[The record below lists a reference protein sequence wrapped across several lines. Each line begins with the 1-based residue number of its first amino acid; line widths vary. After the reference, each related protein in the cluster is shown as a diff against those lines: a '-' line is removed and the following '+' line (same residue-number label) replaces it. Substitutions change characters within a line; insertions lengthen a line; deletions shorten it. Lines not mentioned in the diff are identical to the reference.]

1 MKQTTLLLLLLM
13 LIGIMSAEVFTI
25 GDGTSTQNYV
35 PLYGL
40 YDYSWS
46 KVIYTAAEMN
56 TAGLTAGQIDGI
68 GFQVGNNPANYVT
81 DDQRVYIRHTTAGL
95 YAAEDNT
102 LPDNTAFQQ
111 VYNTSYTWNGGGWK
125 YLMFSTPF
133 MWDGTSNIEIVWE
146 NWDGTY
152 VSGYPNFNYTATTDM
167 MAVYKYADGA
177 FPATATGTL
186 YANRPNIQIVTPSVN
201 PPGPASLVAPT
212 NAGFAFQN
220 TTLSW
225 NAGDGMPTSYN
236 LYFGTSTTPE
246 FLVNQINTTYAVTD
260 LLPGTTYYWQVIPQ
274 NANGNASN
282 CPVWSFSTPAESQLA
297 ESFEVS
303 VPPAGWASLGT
314 TSWSQSTTSATD
326 GTYSAYKYGSTS
338 NQFTLSTPM
347 LSIAAGNTLTFDLRI
362 STLTGSLDV
371 MYSADR
377 ENWTVLQNYM
387 ATATNTW
394 ENHVVDLSAAAGNYY
409 LGFRTSNHSASF
421 YLDSVIGPQI
431 TPLAPNAPVL
441 DSPDDLAT
449 NQSVF
454 PLLEWDPAI
463 TGGVPTSFNVYLDTN
478 ADPSTLLATTPN
490 ISFQTVQALNYDTTY
505 YWKVIASNA
514 SGDSPA
520 SSIFSFTTM
529 SDPTI
534 STFPWTVDFGTTTSD
549 AFPPLNWGRM
559 GGQYPNTSGTNSY
572 WIRGN
577 WLNGAVG
584 NNDAKIN
591 IYGTSRYSW
600 LITPPIAI
608 PADGYELKFDLGL
621 TDYGNS
627 NPIEDTTS
635 QLDDKFIVVMSDTPT
650 MANPVILREWNN
662 AGSQYV
668 YNAIPNTGSE
678 VSIILSGVTGTK
690 YFAFYGEST
699 VSGGDNDLHVDNVTV
714 REIPSSPQLAV
725 NPVEY
730 DFGSTMIG
738 TTATHGFTVSN
749 SGSGVLSVGSVVVN
763 GTYFSLS
770 EAFSPVQLASGE
782 TASIVV
788 QYMPTVVGDHT
799 ATAVVTAGDQEIT
812 VNISGTC
819 YDPIISTF
827 PWNVDFG
834 TASTDWPVV
843 EWTQLSGLYP
853 TPTGTSVQW
862 MQDDWLN
869 IADPANMAAKINIYG
884 SSRYGWLVTPPINLP
899 AGNYQLSFD
908 AALMEWNASTP
919 PTTTQEDDRFIVIV
933 SDSQDMSNPSILRE
947 WNNTGSQDV
956 LNNIPATGA
965 NYTIPLT
972 GLSGIKYFAF
982 YGESTVTG
990 NGDNDLM
997 IDNVNISM
1005 GAVENPIFAINPTT
1019 HAFGDV
1025 NVGQTASQTFSI
1037 SNAGTG
1043 TLGIQ
1048 SITISGSDMMSLVN
1062 VPTLPA
1068 GLTGT
1073 QTLTFDVNYAPTA
1086 AGDHSAT
1093 ITITDNIN
1101 RVAHNVSISG
1111 TAIQAADLYPPTNLV
1126 AAVTG
1131 NDVHLSWEAPGETPP
1146 PPVGFTDDF
1155 ESYTDFSIAFDP
1167 WTLVDVDQSTTYGM
1181 TNITWPNAYA
1191 AMAYMIFNPGA
1202 TTPAVTD
1209 LTAHSGAKMAACFAS
1224 TTPPNNDW
1232 MMSPLLEI
1240 ENGDILRFWAKSY
1253 TAQYGLERFK
1263 VGVST
1268 GGTAPADFTIIS
1280 GTSYVSAPVD
1290 WTEYTYDMSAYVG
1303 QEIRFGIQCISNDAF
1318 IFLVDDV
1325 SVGEV
1330 PVRFAAPVHQTDG
1343 SGSIAR
1349 ATGIAVP
1356 VPAQRDVTRDLLGYK
1371 VYRDGALISTI
1382 ASPTTVVYDDVDL
1395 AVGEYAYTVTAY
1407 YDGGESIP
1415 AGPANVMITNMVAPL
1430 DLAATVD
1437 GNDVTLNWSSPVPP
1451 LEGEWITWCNP
1462 EALGNSVGTNSAAE
1476 FDVAHMFDA
1485 TDLTAYQGGALAQ
1498 IKFVPAYENCV
1509 YTVKVWTGGTATE
1522 PGTLVYSGVH
1532 NGFTIG
1538 EWNLHILPTPVPIPA
1553 DRLWIGYGVNTQGGY
1568 PAGCDDGPVIEGKG
1582 NMMNFGGWTTLTEL
1596 APALTYNWS
1605 IQGFVTDGATMKN
1618 ISLKPIAESPLSTPT
1633 GSLSA
1638 NRFEPSRSNRAL
1650 LGYKVY
1656 RDGTQIANISNPEV
1670 TTYLDANLDN
1680 GQYIYGVS
1688 AVYGEGESDPAT
1700 VYVTVDLQL
1709 APVLF
1714 GDSFETYPD
1723 FSLTFAPWNL
1733 LDQDL
1738 QPTYGFTGVEF
1749 PNMGSPMAYI
1759 VFNPTTTTPPIE
1771 GLTAQDGTKM
1781 IASFAATTPP
1791 NKDWLI
1797 TRRINLGTNS
1807 AIKFYAKSHTAQYGL
1822 ERFRVGVSTM
1832 ATIIPQGFQF
1842 ISGPEDVQA
1851 PTEWTEY
1858 LYDLSSYDGQSVFIA
1873 IRCVSNDAFV
1883 FYVDNVNIHTQGGS
1897 VSNDDISAPVAIT
1910 ELKGNYPN
1918 PFNPETTIRYSVKE
1932 AGPVAIEI
1940 YNLKGQLVKSLVG
1953 EDKAAGEHSVIWK
1966 GTDNNNRP
1974 VSSGVYFYKMSA
1986 GQYSSVKKMIMM
1998 K

>member
-534 STFPWTVDFGTTTSD
+534 SAFPWTVDFGTTTSD

-1111 TAIQAADLYPPTNLV
+1111 TAIQAADLYPPTNLQ
-1126 AAVTG
+1126 AVVQG
-1131 NDVHLSWEAPGETPP
+1131 NDVHLSWDEPVPP
-1146 PPVGFTDDF
+1146 PTG
-1155 ESYTDFSIAFDP
+1155 E
-1167 WTLVDVDQSTTYGM
+1167 W
-1181 TNITWPNAYA
+1181 ITWCNPDDSGNGIGTGA
-1191 AMAYMIFNPGA
+1191 AAEFDVA
-1202 TTPAVTD
+1202 HRFDATD
-1209 LTAHSGAKMAACFAS
+1209 LADYQGS
-1224 TTPPNNDW
+1224 TLTHVQFVPNEANCV
-1232 MMSPLLEI
+1232 
-1240 ENGDILRFWAKSY
+1240 Y
-1253 TAQYGLERFK
+1253 TIK
-1263 VGVST
+1263 IWT
-1268 GGTAPADFTIIS
+1268 GGTPTAP
-1280 GTSYVSAPVD
+1280 GTMVHSQAVTAPV
-1290 WTEYTYDMSAYVG
+1290 
-1303 QEIRFGIQCISNDAF
+1303 I
-1318 IFLVDDV
+1318 
-1325 SVGEV
+1325 GEWNTV
-1330 PVRFAAPVHQTDG
+1330 ELTNP
-1343 SGSIAR
+1343 
-1349 ATGIAVP
+1349 VP
-1356 VPAQRDVTRDLLGYK
+1356 VPATQLWIGYGVNTQAGHPAGCDDGPVIEGKGNMMNFGGWTTLTGLAPTLTYNWSIQGYVDHEFRGITYATKGVPALANARPVGELTKSGINRTVTREQLGYK
-1371 VYRDGALISTI
+1371 VYRDGTLIG
-1382 ASPTTVVYDDVDL
+1382 TVSNPETVSYSDL
-1395 AVGEYAYTVTAY
+1395 DLELGEYSYTVTAT
-1407 YDGGESIP
+1407 YDNGESE
-1415 AGPANVMITNMVAPL
+1415 AVGPANVTIANLQAPI

-1451 LEGEWITWCNP
+1451 LEGEWITWCNT
-1462 EALGNSVGTNSAAE
+1462 EVLGNSIGTNAAAQ
-1476 FDVAHMFDA
+1476 FDVAHMYDA
-1485 TDLTAYQGGALAQ
+1485 TDLAEYQGGALAQ
-1498 IKFVPAYENCV
+1498 VKFVPVYDNCV
-1509 YTVKVWTGGTATE
+1509 YTVKVWTGGTATA
-1522 PGTLVYSGVH
+1522 PGTLVYSGVQS
-1532 NGFTIG
+1532 NFTVND
-1538 EWNLHILPTPVPIPA
+1538 WNLHVLSTPVPIPA

-1568 PAGCDDGPVIEGKG
+1568 PAGCDDGPAVEGKG
-1582 NMMNFGGWTTLTEL
+1582 NLMNFGGWTTLTQVNAEL
-1596 APALTYNWS
+1596 VYNWS

-1618 ISLKPIAESPLSTPT
+1618 ISLKPIVESPAKAQN
-1633 GSLSA
+1633 GSLA
-1638 NRFEPSRSNRAL
+1638 MNRFEPSRSNRAL

-1680 GQYIYGVS
+1680 G
-1688 AVYGEGESDPAT
+1688 
-1700 VYVTVDLQL
+1700 
-1709 APVLF
+1709 
-1714 GDSFETYPD
+1714 
-1723 FSLTFAPWNL
+1723 
-1733 LDQDL
+1733 
-1738 QPTYGFTGVEF
+1738 
-1749 PNMGSPMAYI
+1749 
-1759 VFNPTTTTPPIE
+1759 
-1771 GLTAQDGTKM
+1771 
-1781 IASFAATTPP
+1781 
-1791 NKDWLI
+1791 
-1797 TRRINLGTNS
+1797 
-1807 AIKFYAKSHTAQYGL
+1807 
-1822 ERFRVGVSTM
+1822 
-1832 ATIIPQGFQF
+1832 
-1842 ISGPEDVQA
+1842 
-1851 PTEWTEY
+1851 
-1858 LYDLSSYDGQSVFIA
+1858 
-1873 IRCVSNDAFV
+1873 
-1883 FYVDNVNIHTQGGS
+1883 
-1897 VSNDDISAPVAIT
+1897 
-1910 ELKGNYPN
+1910 
-1918 PFNPETTIRYSVKE
+1918 
-1932 AGPVAIEI
+1932 
-1940 YNLKGQLVKSLVG
+1940 
-1953 EDKAAGEHSVIWK
+1953 
-1966 GTDNNNRP
+1966 
-1974 VSSGVYFYKMSA
+1974 
-1986 GQYSSVKKMIMM
+1986 
-1998 K
+1998 